1 MNRPDSGMRPH
12 TPASSGE
19 RPPFDPLSDTPR
31 PVRPPAFFPEDDVFA
46 RMIDRTPKRKPI
58 ARWAPVLLGSLAAVA
73 LGAAAVVFFRGAPDP
88 QHTATDQPA
97 PAQPAPADRCP
108 AERVGERIQG
118 NGVGGTDSGPAAIFA
133 FQYAYY
139 VQRSAELA
147 RAVVAPDAAVPTVAE
162 IQRGIDSVPAD
173 TIHCVTISPGAGVDQ
188 YRVVITEY
196 RPGQAPVSYNP
207 QVVSVATSTDRTLIT
222 AIAADG

>member
-1 MNRPDSGMRPH
+1 
-12 TPASSGE
+12 A
-19 RPPFDPLSDTPR
+19 
-31 PVRPPAFFPEDDVFA
+31 DVFA
-46 RMIDRTPKRKPI
+46 RMSPPTPNPTPT
-58 ARWAPVLLGSLAAVA
+58 ARGARGLPGAVPGGA
-73 LGAAAVVFFRGAPDP
+73 LGAAGVVFFRGAPDP